1 MKKILKPFL
10 LLLIA
15 ALHSASYAQSNTAAL
30 IPMPNHIEKSKDN
43 STFQFNERTVINS
56 SLPGNSFI
64 LQELTRIMEKHMQLS
79 PAVDNKRN
87 KNRIE
92 INIDSTLKEKEHY
105 TLKVDKRGISIKGGN
120 PS

>member
-1 MKKILKPFL
+1 MEKILKPFL

-15 ALHSASYAQSNTAAL
+15 ALHSASYAQGNTAAL

-64 LQELTRIMEKHMQLS
+64 LQELTRIMERKIMLLQNSMLQQ
-79 PAVDNKRN
+79 KR
-87 KNRIE
+87 
-92 INIDSTLKEKEHY
+92 
-105 TLKVDKRGISIKGGN
+105 
-120 PS
+120 